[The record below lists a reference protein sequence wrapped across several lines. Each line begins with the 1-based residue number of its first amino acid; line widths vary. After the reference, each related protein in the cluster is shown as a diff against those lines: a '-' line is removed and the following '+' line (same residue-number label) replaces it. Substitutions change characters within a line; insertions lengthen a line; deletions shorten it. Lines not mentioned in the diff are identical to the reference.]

1 MISYEFLE
9 EKIKEIDIEFEKLD
23 KFLEAIEEYSNS
35 YISYPNTLSGA
46 LFQCLQLLL
55 QSGNKTELFDN
66 YVLDDMLGYWY
77 YELEKGTKWKE
88 GSVTLDNKDIKVET
102 LKDVYNYYKERY
114 NSKDKKE
121 QG

>member
-66 YVLDDMLGYWY
+66 YVLDDMLEYWY